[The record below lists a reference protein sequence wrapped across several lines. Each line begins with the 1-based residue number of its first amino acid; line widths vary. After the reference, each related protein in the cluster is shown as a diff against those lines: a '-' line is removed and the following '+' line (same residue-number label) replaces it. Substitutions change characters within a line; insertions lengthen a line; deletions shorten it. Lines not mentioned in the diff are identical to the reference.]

1 MIRCLIIDDEPLAR
15 RLLQSYVEQ
24 LQNLVCV
31 GLCQSALQAFNVLHT
46 QEVDLMFLDI
56 QMPGI
61 DGLSFLKSLKNPPKV
76 IFTTAFSDYAVEA
89 FELEAEDYL
98 VKPITFERFVKA
110 VQKVVKNSDGAGRQA
125 AKAIVNP
132 YVFLKVNKRMVK
144 INHADIYYAE
154 ALGDYVRV
162 HTATQ
167 IYTIYFTM
175 NKLAELLPEDRFS
188 RIHRSVIVNLAQIQY
203 MEGNFVRINQID
215 LPVGITFK
223 ERLVEKLTNK

>member
-1 MIRCLIIDDEPLAR
+1 MEAKL
-15 RLLQSYVEQ
+15 Y
-24 LQNLVCV
+24 
-31 GLCQSALQAFNVLHT
+31 
-46 QEVDLMFLDI
+46 
-56 QMPGI
+56 QM
-61 DGLSFLKSLKNPPKV
+61 V
-76 IFTTAFSDYAVEA
+76 
-89 FELEAEDYL
+89 
-98 VKPITFERFVKA
+98 
-110 VQKVVKNSDGAGRQA
+110 
-125 AKAIVNP
+125 
-132 YVFLKVNKRMVK
+132 RMVYFWLFLYERLYSSK
-144 INHADIYYAE
+144 KCLCDTVNAILSYKKRTFLYYPFGTSRLYPLTE